1 MAGPFAAAVFDLDG
15 TLIDSEARS
24 REAWLH
30 VFETRGLPADEELIR
45 SFIGRR
51 GVDMHGL
58 LLARLPQHDPAELMA
73 ATHAHFHGPDQP
85 PLQPLPGAVR
95 LVRSIA
101 AAAVP
106 LGLVT
111 SAGRRYAEES
121 LADLGVRELFT
132 VVVSAEDVTAG
143 KPDPQGYRAACGALG
158 VAPAACVVFEDAP
171 AGVAAAKAAGA
182 YCVAV
187 TTSHAAA
194 DLTAADRVVPDLAS
208 VRWPLR

>member
-15 TLIDSEARS
+15 TLIDSEERS

-30 VFETRGLPADEELIR
+30 VFKARGLPADEELIR
-45 SFIGRR
+45 SFVGRR
-51 GVDMHGL
+51 GVDIHGL
-58 LLARLPQHDPAELMA
+58 LLTRLPEHDPAELMG
-73 ATHAHFHGPDQP
+73 ATHAHFHGPGQP
-85 PLQPLPGAVR
+85 PLEPLPGAVR

-101 AAAVP
+101 AADVP

-121 LADLGVRELFT
+121 LVDLGVRELFT
-132 VVVSAEDVTAG
+132 VVVTAEDVTAG
-143 KPDPQGYRAACGALG
+143 KPDPQGYRAACRALG

-187 TTSHAAA
+187 ATSHDAAE
-194 DLTAADRVVPDLAS
+194 LTAADRVVPGLANVS
-208 VRWPLR
+208 WPLG

>member
-51 GVDMHGL
+51 GVDTHGL

-85 PLQPLPGAVR
+85 PLEALPGAVR
-95 LVRSIA
+95 LVRAIA
-101 AAAVP
+101 AAGVP

-121 LADLGVRELFT
+121 LVDLGVRELFT
-132 VVVSAEDVTAG
+132 VVVTAEDVTAG
-143 KPDPQGYRAACGALG
+143 KPDPEGYRAACRALG
-158 VAPAACVVFEDAP
+158 VAPAAAVVFEDAP
-171 AGVAAAKAAGA
+171 AGVAAAQAAGA
-182 YCVAV
+182 YVVAV

-194 DLTAADRVVPDLAS
+194 DLAAADQVVPDLAS
-208 VRWPLR
+208 VSWPLG